1 MDRLKLRE
9 IAVRHAALSGMV
21 YAQAPDFEPH
31 EWVLRALAEA
41 AETQKEER
49 EAAWEGGREVGYDAG
64 YGHGYDAGF
73 EDADNRSD
81 GT

>member
-31 EWVLRALAEA
+31 EWVLRALAEV
-41 AETQKEER
+41 AETPDEGNHIDAYNEGFDDGFR
-49 EAAWEGGREVGYDAG
+49 DGVEAGR
-64 YGHGYDAGF
+64 
-73 EDADNRSD
+73 D
-81 GT
+81 GA